1 MPLLLTTNPTITPA
15 PITTIKGKLSVV
27 KALIAVG
34 YTPIIN
40 KINDPL
46 IPGSSMAILAIHPA
60 KNKPIAFKIVNV
72 VIGSAALSGLKK
84 AVIATKLLQLLIK
97 RCAYL

>member
-40 KINDPL
+40 KIKDPL

-72 VIGSAALSGLKK
+72 VIGS
-84 AVIATKLLQLLIK
+84 VCLIWFK
-97 RCAYL
+97 ESCNRNKNCRNY

>member
-46 IPGSSMAILAIHPA
+46 IPG
-60 KNKPIAFKIVNV
+60 
-72 VIGSAALSGLKK
+72 AAWP
-84 AVIATKLLQLLIK
+84 
-97 RCAYL
+97 C

>member
-15 PITTIKGKLSVV
+15 PITTIKGKLVV

-46 IPGSSMAILAIHPA
+46 IPGSKMAMLAIHPA

-72 VIGSAALSGLKK
+72 VIDLSP
-84 AVIATKLLQLLIK
+84 
-97 RCAYL
+97 YLV

>member
-40 KINDPL
+40 KIKDPL
-46 IPGSSMAILAIHPA
+46 IPGSGWP
-60 KNKPIAFKIVNV
+60 
-72 VIGSAALSGLKK
+72 
-84 AVIATKLLQLLIK
+84 
-97 RCAYL
+97 Y

>member
-46 IPGSSMAILAIHPA
+46 IPGSMAMLAIHPA

-72 VIGSAALSGLKK
+72 VIDLALSGLKK
-84 AVIATKLLQLLIK
+84 AVIATRI
-97 RCAYL
+97 ANY